1 MIDIQRKRRIL
12 NSIWMCLKLKVIKT
26 DLVYNLIQ
34 LLGWA
39 GWLKPVKI
47 NNTILIII

>member
-39 GWLKPVKI
+39 VDSSQLKSI
-47 NNTILIII
+47 TSF